1 MSYQMDEIKRDK
13 CAILS
18 LVLTG
23 KWYDMIEHGGKREEY
38 HAATKY
44 WRTRLHNWD
53 KLFTA
58 HNTPVV
64 EFRRGYAHNAPRM
77 AFWCLGI
84 ETVSGMMPYAYVDQS
99 CDKLRHPSWGEP
111 STPHFFIELGGRVTI
126 I

>member
-1 MSYQMDEIKRDK
+1 MDEINRAK

-18 LVLTG
+18 LVLKG

-38 HAATKY
+38 RDATKY
-44 WRTRLHNWD
+44 WRIRLNNWD
-53 KLFTA
+53 KRFTA

-64 EFRRGYAHNAPRM
+64 EFRRGYAPNAPRM
-77 AFWCLGI
+77 YFLCLGI
-84 ETVSGMMPYAYVDQS
+84 ETVSGMRPYAYVDQS

>member
-1 MSYQMDEIKRDK
+1 MDEIKREK

-18 LVLTG
+18 LVLKG

-38 HAATKY
+38 RDATKY
-44 WRTRLHNWD
+44 WRIRLNNWD
-53 KLFTA
+53 KRFTA

-64 EFRRGYAHNAPRM
+64 EFRRGYSHNAPRM

-84 ETVSGMMPYAYVDQS
+84 ETVSGMMPYAYVDEHS
-99 CDKLRHPSWGEP
+99 DKPRHSEWGEP

>member
-1 MSYQMDEIKRDK
+1 MDEINRAK

-18 LVLTG
+18 LVLKG

-38 HAATKY
+38 RDATKY
-44 WRTRLHNWD
+44 WRIRLNNWD
-53 KLFTA
+53 KRFTA

-64 EFRRGYAHNAPRM
+64 EFRRGYAPNAPRM
-77 AFWCLGI
+77 AFWCLGL
-84 ETVSGMMPYAYVDQS
+84 ETATGMKPYAYVDQS

>member
-1 MSYQMDEIKRDK
+1 MDEIKRDK

-38 HAATKY
+38 RDATKY
-44 WRTRLHNWD
+44 WRIRLNNWD
-53 KLFTA
+53 KRFTA

-64 EFRRGYAHNAPRM
+64 EFRRGYGHNAPRM
-77 AFWCLGI
+77 AFWCLGL
-84 ETVSGMMPYAYVDQS
+84 ETATGMKPYAYVDLPS
-99 CDKLRHPSWGEP
+99 DKLHHLEWGEP
-111 STPHFFIELGGRVTI
+111 EKPHFFIELGGRVTI

>member
-1 MSYQMDEIKRDK
+1 MEEIKRDK

-18 LVLTG
+18 LVLTY

-38 HAATKY
+38 RDATKY
-44 WRTRLHNWD
+44 WRIRLNNWD
-53 KLFTA
+53 KRFTA

-84 ETVSGMMPYAYVDQS
+84 ETATGMKPYAYVDLPT
-99 CDKLRHPSWGEP
+99 DKRHHPEWGEP
-111 STPHFFIELGGRVTI
+111 SAPHFFIELGGRVTLI
-126 I
+126 

>member
-1 MSYQMDEIKRDK
+1 MDEIKRDR

-18 LVLTG
+18 LVLKG

-38 HAATKY
+38 RDATKY
-44 WRTRLHNWD
+44 WRIRLNNWD
-53 KLFTA
+53 KRFTA

-64 EFRRGYAHNAPRM
+64 EFRRGYRPNAPRM
-77 AFWCLGI
+77 AYWTLGI
-84 ETVSGMMPYAYVDQS
+84 ETVSGMRPYAYVDQS

>member
-1 MSYQMDEIKRDK
+1 MDEIKRDK

-38 HAATKY
+38 RAATRY
-44 WRTRLHNWD
+44 WSRRLYNWD
-53 KLFTA
+53 AKFTA

-77 AFWCLGI
+77 AFWCLGLQ
-84 ETVSGMMPYAYVDQS
+84 TATGMKPYAYVDLPT
-99 CDKLRHPSWGEP
+99 DKRHHPEWGEP
-111 STPHFFIELGGRVTI
+111 SAPHFFIELGGRVTLI
-126 I
+126 

>member
-1 MSYQMDEIKRDK
+1 MDEIKREK

-18 LVLTG
+18 LVLKG

-38 HAATKY
+38 RDATKY
-44 WRTRLHNWD
+44 WRIRLNNWD
-53 KLFTA
+53 KRFTA

-64 EFRRGYAHNAPRM
+64 EFRRGYAKNAPRM

-84 ETVSGMMPYAYVDQS
+84 ETATGMKPYAYVDQS

>member
-1 MSYQMDEIKRDK
+1 MDEIKREK

-38 HAATKY
+38 RDATKY
-44 WRTRLHNWD
+44 WRIRLNNLD
-53 KLFTA
+53 KRFTA
-58 HNTPVV
+58 NNTPVV
-64 EFRRGYAHNAPRM
+64 EFRRGYTTNAPRM
-77 AFWCLGI
+77 PFWCLGI
-84 ETVSGMMPYAYVDQS
+84 ETASGMKPYAYVDQS

>member
-1 MSYQMDEIKRDK
+1 MDEIKREK

-18 LVLTG
+18 LVLKG

-38 HAATKY
+38 RDATKY
-44 WRTRLHNWD
+44 WRIRLNNWD
-53 KLFTA
+53 KRFTA

-64 EFRRGYAHNAPRM
+64 EFRRGYSPNAPRM

-84 ETVSGMMPYAYVDQS
+84 ETVSGMRPYAYVDQS